1 MPQADRFSSFPAIGE
16 HFGRDHSTV
25 IHAYNLIARR
35 ISNDSAF
42 RMSIEKIERELKAIQ
57 ATPREGAVD
66 GKSMGWAMMT
76 TLCIA
81 GGKPASYRQANRRL
95 RDRRR
100 AAVHLIDNFTQSQF
114 PFVCETLSASLNK
127 CTGTYYYLLI
137 YFLERLILG
146 VVRGGSRTMGIVV
159 ERHRCMNGLSLVQGI
174 VERRNTVP
182 ILGHV
187 LIEPEAQSIRLA
199 ATDLEVGIST
209 QVPCKSGKEK
219 SLTLNARKL
228 FEIVRETEGEEFSIN
243 SLDNDWVELK
253 CGRARFKMMGLDP
266 RSFPAMPSQSTK
278 ADAPRKSVK
287 AASDL
292 SASVLAAMID
302 KTIFAV
308 SPDEARYNLSGV
320 YLEAHDAGMARMVAT
335 DGHRL
340 SMIDREVPGFSME
353 GGTIIPRKGLTELRK
368 LLDQGG
374 DARSRTCSSMASSPR
389 SSADR
394 PKSRCAWSRANS
406 PTIAA

>member
-1 MPQADRFSSFPAIGE
+1 
-16 HFGRDHSTV
+16 
-25 IHAYNLIARR
+25 
-35 ISNDSAF
+35 
-42 RMSIEKIERELKAIQ
+42 
-57 ATPREGAVD
+57 
-66 GKSMGWAMMT
+66 
-76 TLCIA
+76 
-81 GGKPASYRQANRRL
+81 
-95 RDRRR
+95 
-100 AAVHLIDNFTQSQF
+100 
-114 PFVCETLSASLNK
+114 
-127 CTGTYYYLLI
+127 
-137 YFLERLILG
+137 
-146 VVRGGSRTMGIVV
+146 MGIVV
-159 ERHRCMNGLSLVQGI
+159 ERQSLMNGLSLVQGI

-187 LIEPEAQSIRLA
+187 LIEPEPQSIRLA

-253 CGRARFKMMGLDP
+253 CGRSRFKMMGLDP

-278 ADAPRKSVK
+278 ADGPKKSVK
-287 AASDL
+287 AAL
-292 SASVLAAMID
+292 MISAAVLATMID
-302 KTIFAV
+302 KTIFSV

-320 YLEAHDAGMARMVAT
+320 YLEAHDAGKARMVAT

-340 SMIDREVPGFSME
+340 SMIDRVVPGFSME

-374 DARSRTCSSMASSPR
+374 ESEVKLLLDGQLASLKRGPTEVSMRLVEGEFPDYRGVVPKQTKYHIKVGRDALQASIKRAAIFSNERYHGVKLALAAGALTVSSTSPEMGEASETIDVDYRGDEFSVGFNASYLLQALAVIPAESEIDLGLSDEASPGLLRTPSDSEFSYVVMPMR
-389 SSADR
+389 L
-394 PKSRCAWSRANS
+394 
-406 PTIAA
+406 

>member
-1 MPQADRFSSFPAIGE
+1 
-16 HFGRDHSTV
+16 
-25 IHAYNLIARR
+25 
-35 ISNDSAF
+35 
-42 RMSIEKIERELKAIQ
+42 
-57 ATPREGAVD
+57 
-66 GKSMGWAMMT
+66 
-76 TLCIA
+76 
-81 GGKPASYRQANRRL
+81 
-95 RDRRR
+95 
-100 AAVHLIDNFTQSQF
+100 
-114 PFVCETLSASLNK
+114 
-127 CTGTYYYLLI
+127 
-137 YFLERLILG
+137 
-146 VVRGGSRTMGIVV
+146 MGIVV
-159 ERHRCMNGLSLVQGI
+159 ERQSLMNGLGLVQGI

-209 QVPCKSGKEK
+209 QIPCKSGKEK

-243 SLDNDWVELK
+243 SLDSDWVELK
-253 CGRARFKMMGLDP
+253 CGRSRFKMMGLDP

-278 ADAPRKSVK
+278 ADGPKKSVK
-287 AASDL
+287 AAL
-292 SASVLAAMID
+292 TIPAGVLATMID
-302 KTIFAV
+302 KTIFSV

-340 SMIDREVPGFSME
+340 SMIDRTVPGFAME

-374 DARSRTCSSMASSPR
+374 DAEVKLLLDGQLASLKRGPTEVSMRLVEGEFPDYRGVVPKQTKHHIKVGRDALQASIKRAAIFSNERYHGVKLGLSSGSLTVSSTSPEMGEASETIDVDYRGDEFAVGFNASYLLQALAVIPAESEIDLGLSDEASPGLLRTPSDSEFSYVVMPMR
-389 SSADR
+389 L
-394 PKSRCAWSRANS
+394 
-406 PTIAA
+406 

>member
-1 MPQADRFSSFPAIGE
+1 
-16 HFGRDHSTV
+16 
-25 IHAYNLIARR
+25 
-35 ISNDSAF
+35 
-42 RMSIEKIERELKAIQ
+42 
-57 ATPREGAVD
+57 
-66 GKSMGWAMMT
+66 
-76 TLCIA
+76 
-81 GGKPASYRQANRRL
+81 
-95 RDRRR
+95 
-100 AAVHLIDNFTQSQF
+100 
-114 PFVCETLSASLNK
+114 
-127 CTGTYYYLLI
+127 
-137 YFLERLILG
+137 
-146 VVRGGSRTMGIVV
+146 MGIVV
-159 ERHRCMNGLSLVQGI
+159 ERQSLMNGLSLVQGI

-187 LIEPEAQSIRLA
+187 LIEPEAQTIGLA
-199 ATDLEVGIST
+199 ATDLEVGIRT

-243 SLDNDWVELK
+243 SLDSDWVELK
-253 CGRARFKMMGLDP
+253 SGRSRFKMMGLDP

-287 AASDL
+287 AAL
-292 SASVLAAMID
+292 TIPATVLAMMID

-320 YLEAHDAGMARMVAT
+320 YLEAHDAGKARMVAT

-340 SMIDREVPGFSME
+340 SMIDRVVPGFAME

-374 DARSRTCSSMASSPR
+374 DAEVTLTLDGQLASLKRGPTEVSMRLVEGEFPDYRGVVPKQTKHHIKVSRDALQASIKRAAIFSNERYHGVKLALASGALTVSSTSPEMGEASETIDVDYRGEEFAVGFNAAYLLQALSVIPAESEIELGLSDEASPGLLR
-389 SSADR
+389 TPSDSEFSYVVMPMR
-394 PKSRCAWSRANS
+394 L
-406 PTIAA
+406 

>member
-1 MPQADRFSSFPAIGE
+1 
-16 HFGRDHSTV
+16 
-25 IHAYNLIARR
+25 
-35 ISNDSAF
+35 
-42 RMSIEKIERELKAIQ
+42 
-57 ATPREGAVD
+57 
-66 GKSMGWAMMT
+66 
-76 TLCIA
+76 
-81 GGKPASYRQANRRL
+81 
-95 RDRRR
+95 
-100 AAVHLIDNFTQSQF
+100 
-114 PFVCETLSASLNK
+114 
-127 CTGTYYYLLI
+127 
-137 YFLERLILG
+137 
-146 VVRGGSRTMGIVV
+146 MGIVV
-159 ERHRCMNGLSLVQGI
+159 ERQSLMNGLSLVQGI

-187 LIEPEAQSIRLA
+187 LIEPEAQSLRLA

-253 CGRARFKMMGLDP
+253 CGRSRFKMMGLDP

-278 ADAPRKSVK
+278 SEGARKSVK
-287 AASDL
+287 AAL
-292 SASVLAAMID
+292 PVSAAVLATMID

-320 YLEAHDAGMARMVAT
+320 YLEAHDAGKARMVAT

-340 SMIDREVPGFSME
+340 SMIDRVVPGFAME

-374 DARSRTCSSMASSPR
+374 DSEVTLLLDGQLASLKRGPTEVSMRLVEGEFPDYRGVVPKQTKYHIKVGRDALQASIKRAAIFSNERYHGVKLALASGALTVSSTSPEMGEASETIDVDYRGDEFAVGFNAAYLLQALAVIPADSEIDLGLSDEASPGLLRTPSDSEFSYVVMPMR
-389 SSADR
+389 L
-394 PKSRCAWSRANS
+394 
-406 PTIAA
+406 